1 MSNLYDPDTS
11 YALSASAGSG
21 KTFALTTRLLGM
33 LLTGVSP
40 REIIAITFTNLA
52 ANEIRSGLSNASRR
66 WRKAVWRRRVSM
78 PNF

>member
-52 ANEIRSGLSNASRR
+52 DLFGLQGLYQDFGYLHPAQ
-66 WRKAVWRRRVSM
+66 
-78 PNF
+78 